1 MVDAKGT
8 GFGHLTETCTFLVRI
23 QTCGSTKPH
32 EKGVYFLTMF
42 QVGMHRVAG
51 A

>member
-8 GFGHLTETCTFLVRI
+8 GFGHLMETCTFLVGI

-32 EKGVYFLTMF
+32 EKGVYFSTTS
-42 QVGMHRVAG
+42 R
-51 A
+51 